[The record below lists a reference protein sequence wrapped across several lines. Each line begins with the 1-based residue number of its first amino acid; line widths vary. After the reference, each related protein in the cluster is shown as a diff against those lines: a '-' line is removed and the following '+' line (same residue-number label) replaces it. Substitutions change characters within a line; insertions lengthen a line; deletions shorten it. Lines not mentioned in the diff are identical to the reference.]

1 MKGKGRGGMDQT
13 VEIELSGDGPRGG
26 KIRERNRLRIIAAAE
41 KVFAERGFDGATTA
55 QIAEAAGL
63 AKSNVHYYFGTK
75 EAIYRAVVAGIVE
88 LWLKAFGDITQDDDP
103 AAALTRYIQR
113 KLVYSRK
120 RPLASR
126 IFATEIIRGA
136 PILKP
141 FLEADLKPWVEAKAE
156 VLERWAEQGKMDP
169 VAPHHFFFLV
179 WAATQTYAD
188 FAAQMAAV
196 LGRKKLTDADFDL
209 ATRTVTQIVLKGCGI
224 KSPSPP

>member
-1 MKGKGRGGMDQT
+1 MDQT
-13 VEIELSGDGPRGG
+13 VEIEAPGGDGPRGG
-26 KIRERNRLRIIAAAE
+26 RIRERNRLLIIDAAE

-55 QIAEAAGL
+55 QIAEVAGL

-88 LWLKAFGDITQDDDP
+88 LWLQAFGEITQDDDP
-103 AAALTRYIQR
+103 AQALTSYIRQ
-113 KLVYSRK
+113 KLVYSRR

-141 FLEADLKPWVEAKAE
+141 FLEADLKRWVEAKAQ
-156 VLERWAEQGKMDP
+156 VLERWAAQGKMDP
-169 VAPHHFFFLV
+169 VAPQHFFFLV

-188 FAAQMAAV
+188 FAAQMTAV
-196 LGRKKLTDADFDL
+196 LGHKKLTDADFDL
-209 ATRTVTQIVLKGCGI
+209 ATQTVTDIVLKGCGI
-224 KSPSPP
+224 RKAD

>member
-1 MKGKGRGGMDQT
+1 MEQT
-13 VEIELSGDGPRGG
+13 VEIEAANGDGPRGG
-26 KIRERNRLRIIAAAE
+26 RIRERNRLRIIAAAE

-103 AAALTRYIQR
+103 AVALTDYIRR

-126 IFATEIIRGA
+126 IFAIEIIRGA

-141 FLEADLKPWVEAKAE
+141 FLEADLKPWVEAKAG
-156 VLERWAEQGKMDP
+156 VLERWAAQGKMDP
-169 VAPHHFFFLV
+169 VPAHHFFFLV

-188 FAAQMAAV
+188 FAAQMTAV
-196 LGRKKLTDADFDL
+196 LGRKKLSDADFET
-209 ATRTVTQIVLKGCGI
+209 ATRTITRIVLKGCGI
-224 KSPSPP
+224 KPVS

>member
-1 MKGKGRGGMDQT
+1 MEQT
-13 VEIELSGDGPRGG
+13 VEIEAPNGDGPRGG
-26 KIRERNRLRIIAAAE
+26 RIRERNRLRIIAAAE

-55 QIAEAAGL
+55 QIAKAAGL

-103 AAALTRYIQR
+103 AVALTSYIRR
-113 KLVYSRK
+113 KLIYSRK

-126 IFATEIIRGA
+126 IFAIEIIRGA

-141 FLEADLKPWVEAKAE
+141 FLEADLKPWVEAKAG
-156 VLERWAEQGKMDP
+156 VLARWAEQGKMDP
-169 VAPHHFFFLV
+169 VPAHHFFFLV

-188 FAAQMAAV
+188 FAAQMTAV
-196 LGRKKLTDADFDL
+196 LGRKKLSDADFET

-224 KSPSPP
+224 KPVS